1 MLNAEPLL
9 LVALFLTRDCFCGRE
24 VPRPTGDLGM
34 THFTIFLIGGYSP
47 LPKMDIFIN
56 VLLAINL
63 LVAVLMALVI
73 LMQRPKSEG
82 LGAAF
87 GGGVTENIFGAQ
99 TTNVLVKFTGWLA
112 GIFFVLTF
120 VLSVLYARHS
130 SSDSALHKELM
141 GMPAPATTATASPA
155 AATGSPAAT
164 AAPSV
169 AASPAGNVSPTV
181 TAKPSGVTAGVASSP
196 SAAPGASP

>member
-1 MLNAEPLL
+1 MSIL
-9 LVALFLTRDCFCGRE
+9 
-24 VPRPTGDLGM
+24 
-34 THFTIFLIGGYSP
+34 
-47 LPKMDIFIN
+47 IN
-56 VLLAINL
+56 VLLAVDMLI
-63 LVAVLMALVI
+63 AVLMTLVI

-120 VLSVLYARHS
+120 MLNVLYAQHS

-141 GMPAPATTATASPA
+141 GMPTPAATASQSPAPGSVATTPAPNAATSPA
-155 AATGSPAAT
+155 ANVSPAAT
-164 AAPSV
+164 AKPSD
-169 AASPAGNVSPTV
+169 V
-181 TAKPSGVTAGVASSP
+181 TASAAPSP
-196 SAAPGASP
+196 SAAPSVSP

>member
-1 MLNAEPLL
+1 MNIL
-9 LVALFLTRDCFCGRE
+9 
-24 VPRPTGDLGM
+24 
-34 THFTIFLIGGYSP
+34 
-47 LPKMDIFIN
+47 IN
-56 VLLAINL
+56 VLLAVDM
-63 LVAVLMALVI
+63 LVALLMTLVI

-120 VLSVLYARHS
+120 VLSILYAQRS

-141 GMPAPATTATASPA
+141 GMPTPA
-155 AATGSPAAT
+155 AAATTSPAPPAGSPAAT
-164 AAPSV
+164 TAPNAAT
-169 AASPAGNVSPTV
+169 SPTANVSPAA
-181 TAKPSGVTAGVASSP
+181 TAKPVTGSVAPTP
-196 SAAPGASP
+196 SAVPSASP